1 MLKIRGMKVMSKI
14 WIMVLIT
21 ILTANCVSAGMVSLT
36 YDDGN
41 VDDAVWIDEQRG
53 HGVVFTAPTDNWS
66 LAQVAIFGKLVAPS
80 KSEMFVIE
88 VWDQNLSLLYKNTD
102 KASAYF
108 GDNLTWS
115 LVDLPDVKV
124 SGDFLIA
131 FFEFAGVWQGVDTSP
146 SSGRSILAARNPN
159 RILNWSVQNR
169 TQNQTNWMIRAVGH
183 SPEPD
188 ITISVLSD
196 TASEKSPAKIKA
208 KATDPDGNL
217 KSATEYVVDNKT
229 REIVWS
235 EVVEMTGSSAEA
247 EFSWPAVAFRISAN
261 DQDEG
266 VIFAINNLG
275 VMANLSRLLAYSA
288 PCILELDK
296 NVNFTAEAYF
306 GEDGQF
312 NALIDSYGFTHYL
325 SQDILNIT
333 KPGIDYGKVN
343 TTIIKD
349 TSTIGFINM
358 MVPARQDEPASKI
371 IGPIVLSGSP
381 SSHYALKLLRSNAG
395 MGEYIAIVKVED
407 QAFNVL
413 SDIGDK
419 AIKVK

>member
-1 MLKIRGMKVMSKI
+1 MKVTSKI
-14 WIMVLIT
+14 LIMALIAILLT
-21 ILTANCVSAGMVSLT
+21 INCVSAGMVSLT

-41 VDDAVWIDEQRG
+41 VDDAVWIDELRG
-53 HGVVFTAPTDNWS
+53 HSVVFTAPTDNWS

-115 LVDLPDVKV
+115 LFDLPDVKV

-146 SSGRSILAARNPN
+146 SSGRSILVARNPN

-169 TQNQTNWMIRAVGH
+169 TQNQTNWMIQAVGH

-196 TASEKSPAKIKA
+196 TASEKNPAKIKA
-208 KATDPDGNL
+208 KTTDPDGNL

-229 REIVWS
+229 REIVWAQ
-235 EVVEMTGSSAEA
+235 VVEMKGSSAEA
-247 EFSWPAVAFRISAN
+247 EFSWPASTFRISAN
-261 DQDEG
+261 GQDEG
-266 VIFAINNLG
+266 VLFVINNLG
-275 VMANLSRLLAYSA
+275 VMANLSSFLAYSA

-296 NVNFTAEAYF
+296 NVNFTAQAYF

-312 NALIDSYGFTHYL
+312 NALIDSYGSIHYL
-325 SQDILNIT
+325 SQDVLNLT
-333 KPGIDYGKVN
+333 EPGIDYEKFAKN
-343 TTIIKD
+343 NITIIKD
-349 TSTIGFINM
+349 TSKIGFINM
-358 MVPARQDEPASKI
+358 KVPTRQDEPASEI

-381 SSHYALKLLRSNAG
+381 SSNYDLKLLRSNAG

-407 QAFNVL
+407 LAFNEL
-413 SDIGDK
+413 SDIGDR
-419 AIKVK
+419 AIRVK

>member
-1 MLKIRGMKVMSKI
+1 MSKI
-14 WIMVLIT
+14 WIMVAIA
-21 ILTANCVSAGMVSLT
+21 ILLTVNCVSAGMVSLT

-41 VDDAVWIDEQRG
+41 VDDAVWIDELRG

-66 LAQVAIFGKLVAPS
+66 LAQVAVFGKLVPES

-88 VWDQNLSLLYKNTD
+88 VWDQNLSLLYKTTD

-146 SSGRSILAARNPN
+146 SSGRSVLVARNPN
-159 RILNWSVQNR
+159 RILNWSVQNS
-169 TQNQTNWMIRAVGH
+169 TQNQTNWMIQAVGH
-183 SPEPD
+183 SPEPNL
-188 ITISVLSD
+188 TISVLTD

-229 REIVWS
+229 REIVWAQM
-235 EVVEMTGSSAEA
+235 EEMKGSSAQTD
-247 EFSWPAVAFRISAN
+247 FSWPASTFRISAN
-261 DQDEG
+261 GQDEG
-266 VIFAINNLG
+266 ILFVINNLG
-275 VMANLSRLLAYSA
+275 VMANLSSLLAYSA

-312 NALIDSYGFTHYL
+312 NALIDSYGFSHYL
-325 SQDILNIT
+325 SRDVLNIT
-333 KPGIDYGKVN
+333 GPGIDYEKYSTN
-343 TTIIKD
+343 NITLIKD
-349 TSTIGFINM
+349 TSKIGFINM
-358 MVPARQDEPASKI
+358 MVPARQEEPASEI

-381 SSHYALKLLRSNAG
+381 SSHYDLKLRRSNAG
-395 MGEYIAIVKVED
+395 MGEYIAVVKVED
-407 QAFNVL
+407 LAFNVL
-413 SDIGDK
+413 SDIGDRT
-419 AIKVK
+419 IKVK

>member
-1 MLKIRGMKVMSKI
+1 MSKI
-14 WIMVLIT
+14 WTVALIALLVT
-21 ILTANCVSAGMVSLT
+21 VNCVSAGMVSLA

-66 LAQVAIFGKLVAPS
+66 LAQVAIFGKLVPQS

-88 VWDQNLSLLYKNTD
+88 VWDQNLSLLYKTTD

-115 LVDLPDVKV
+115 LVDLPDVRV

-169 TQNQTNWMIRAVGH
+169 TQNQTNWMIQAVGH
-183 SPEPD
+183 SPEPGL
-188 ITISVLSD
+188 TISVLSD
-196 TASEKSPAKIKA
+196 TASEKSPAKIKV

-229 REIVWS
+229 REIVWAQ
-235 EVVEMTGSSAEA
+235 VEEMKGSSAEA
-247 EFSWPAVAFRISAN
+247 EFSWPASTFRISAN
-261 DQDEG
+261 GQDEG
-266 VIFAINNLG
+266 VLFVINNLG
-275 VMANLSRLLAYSA
+275 VLANLSSLLAYSA

-296 NVNFTAEAYF
+296 NVNFTAQAYF

-312 NALIDSYGFTHYL
+312 NALIDSYGFNHYL
-325 SQDILNIT
+325 SQDVLNIT
-333 KPGIDYGKVN
+333 GPGIDYEKFAKN
-343 TTIIKD
+343 NITIIKD
-349 TSTIGFINM
+349 TSKIGFINM
-358 MVPARQDEPASKI
+358 KVPARQDEPASEI

-381 SSHYALKLLRSNAG
+381 FTNYDLKLRRSNAG

-407 QAFNVL
+407 LAFNVL

>member
-1 MLKIRGMKVMSKI
+1 MSKI
-14 WIMVLIT
+14 WIMVAIA
-21 ILTANCVSAGMVSLT
+21 ILLTVNCVSAGMVSLT

-41 VDDAVWIDEQRG
+41 VDDAVWIDELRG

-66 LAQVAIFGKLVAPS
+66 LAQVAVFGKLVPES

-88 VWDQNLSLLYKNTD
+88 VWDQNLSLLYKTTD

-146 SSGRSILAARNPN
+146 SSGRSVLVARNPN
-159 RILNWSVQNR
+159 RILNWSVQNS
-169 TQNQTNWMIRAVGH
+169 TQNQTNWMIQAVGH
-183 SPEPD
+183 SPEPNL
-188 ITISVLSD
+188 TISVLTD

-229 REIVWS
+229 REIVWAQM
-235 EVVEMTGSSAEA
+235 EEMKGSSAQTD
-247 EFSWPAVAFRISAN
+247 FSWPASTFRISAN
-261 DQDEG
+261 GQDEG
-266 VIFAINNLG
+266 ILFVINNLG
-275 VMANLSRLLAYSA
+275 GMANLSSLLAYSA

-312 NALIDSYGFTHYL
+312 NALIDSYGFSHYL
-325 SQDILNIT
+325 SRDVLNIT
-333 KPGIDYGKVN
+333 GPGIDYEKYSTN
-343 TTIIKD
+343 NITLIKD
-349 TSTIGFINM
+349 TSKIGFINM
-358 MVPARQDEPASKI
+358 MVPARQEEPASEI

-381 SSHYALKLLRSNAG
+381 SSHYDLKLRRSNAG
-395 MGEYIAIVKVED
+395 MGEYIAVVK
-407 QAFNVL
+407 
-413 SDIGDK
+413 
-419 AIKVK
+419 

>member
-1 MLKIRGMKVMSKI
+1 MNVVSKI
-14 WIMVLIT
+14 WIMVAIA
-21 ILTANCVSAGMVSLT
+21 ILLTVNCVSAGMVSLT

-41 VDDAVWIDEQRG
+41 VDDAVWIDELRG

-66 LAQVAIFGKLVAPS
+66 LAQVAVFGKLVPES

-88 VWDQNLSLLYKNTD
+88 VWDQNLSLLYKTTD

-146 SSGRSILAARNPN
+146 SSGRSVLVARNPN
-159 RILNWSVQNR
+159 RILNWSVQNS
-169 TQNQTNWMIRAVGH
+169 TQNQTNWMIQAVGH
-183 SPEPD
+183 SPEPNL
-188 ITISVLSD
+188 TISVLTD

-229 REIVWS
+229 REIVWAQM
-235 EVVEMTGSSAEA
+235 EEMKGSSAQTD
-247 EFSWPAVAFRISAN
+247 FSWPASTFRISAN
-261 DQDEG
+261 GQDEG
-266 VIFAINNLG
+266 ILFVINNLG
-275 VMANLSRLLAYSA
+275 VMANLSSLLAYSA

-312 NALIDSYGFTHYL
+312 NALIDSYGFSHYL
-325 SQDILNIT
+325 SRDVLNIT
-333 KPGIDYGKVN
+333 GPGIDYEKYSTN
-343 TTIIKD
+343 NITLIKD
-349 TSTIGFINM
+349 TSKIGFINM
-358 MVPARQDEPASKI
+358 MVPARQEEPASEI

-381 SSHYALKLLRSNAG
+381 SSHYDLKLRRSNAG
-395 MGEYIAIVKVED
+395 MGEYIAVVKVED
-407 QAFNVL
+407 LAFNVL
-413 SDIGDK
+413 SDIGDRT
-419 AIKVK
+419 IKVK